1 MFCCCC
7 CCSNPGHSCPLTMCA
22 RNCDVQ
28 CLGWEASTDGGVRV
42 TTDYTTYITDKLV
55 ITGGAWIDQLV
66 PELKGLCV
74 PGRVTVAWFKPQKP
88 DLYHHSRF
96 PVWILHDA
104 EQNVPFYG
112 FPEFGKQAGVKL
124 GKFSV
129 GAELCDP
136 DNQQREQ
143 QLEDVEPLQAALQR
157 HMPHAVGELLQFS
170 TCMFTMT
177 PDKHFVIDTHPK
189 HNQVILCSACSGHGF
204 KLSPAIGSILADMVL
219 QDKCTEFAE
228 QLQIH
233 RLHRSRQGHAAVLDR
248 FQV

>member
-1 MFCCCC
+1 
-7 CCSNPGHSCPLTMCA
+7 MCFNMLVLSVTGLKLPPDTPVLYEEVGGIVEPKKMIQA
-22 RNCDVQ
+22 HVLRAWYHGAHVKTGEK

-189 HNQVILCSACSGHGF
+189 HNQVG
-204 KLSPAIGSILADMVL
+204 
-219 QDKCTEFAE
+219 Q
-228 QLQIH
+228 
-233 RLHRSRQGHAAVLDR
+233 
-248 FQV
+248 